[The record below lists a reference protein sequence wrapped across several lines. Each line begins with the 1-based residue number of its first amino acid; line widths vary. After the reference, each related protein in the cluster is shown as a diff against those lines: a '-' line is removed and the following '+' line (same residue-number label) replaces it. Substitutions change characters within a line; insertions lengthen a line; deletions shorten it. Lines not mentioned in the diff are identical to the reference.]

1 MENVF
6 LGVDVGGSGI
16 KAAPVDVTTGK
27 LTSERVRLKTP
38 QPATPAAVAE
48 SVKEAVSGFRTEG
61 TVGLGFPAVV
71 RANGAVETAMNIHPD
86 WIGSNVIEVIGGALG
101 RDVVAINDADAA
113 AIAEFDFGAAAGVMG
128 TVIVLTFGT
137 GIGSAIAVDGVLA
150 RNVELGVLELDGHA
164 PAEKFFSAKVRRRED
179 LSWVEWGQRAN
190 RYLVH
195 IDRVFTPDLIV
206 VGGGLTKHWERYA
219 PMFDESL
226 PLKPAAA
233 GNDAGLI
240 GAALWASQ
248 Y

>member
-6 LGVDVGGSGI
+6 LGVDIGGSGI
-16 KAAPVDVTTGK
+16 KVAPVDVASGK

-38 QPATPAAVAE
+38 QPATPEAVAAT
-48 SVKEAVSGFRTEG
+48 VHEAVSEFKTDG
-61 TVGLGFPAVV
+61 TVGIGFPAVV
-71 RANGAVETAMNIHPD
+71 RTNGAVETAMNIHPD
-86 WIGSNVIEVIGGALG
+86 WIGSNVIDVIGGALG
-101 RDVVAINDADAA
+101 RDVVAANDADAA
-113 AIAEFDFGAAAGVMG
+113 ALAEFEFGAAAGAKG

-164 PAEKFFSAKVRRRED
+164 PAEKYFSAKVRRRED

-195 IDRVFTPDLIV
+195 INRVFTPDLIV

-219 PMFDESL
+219 PMFDADL
-226 PLKPAAA
+226 PLRPAAA

-240 GAALWASQ
+240 GAALLASRR
-248 Y
+248 